1 LKIPYSPKFKKPF
14 PVAWVK
20 VSRSYVSFHYMPVYF
35 APVLKKN
42 LSARLKARMQGKSCF
57 NFKMVDDQL
66 FEELRRLTADG
77 FALSKKAGVM

>member
-1 LKIPYSPKFKKPF
+1 
-14 PVAWVK
+14 
-20 VSRSYVSFHYMPVYF
+20 MPVYF